1 MTVLQ
6 FPTGKNIIPPCPK
19 TQAALDECRK
29 ILSDLIDQN
38 SSGTIFLDKNLA
50 VTQWNPAA
58 ERIFEY
64 TKETA
69 VTLALADHLFA
80 PVCREIFMNQVEA
93 LEKGRH
99 TVDFSCDCITGSGRE
114 IVCRWYGYAMTD
126 TKGNMAGF
134 AFLVKDIT
142 EGEKIRKLLIQSEKM
157 MCVGG
162 LAGGIAHD
170 IQSAL
175 SGLLQAAQLMDMKLN
190 PENPCNSTTAQK
202 YGTVLE
208 APGDHAKNR
217 DIQKLLDI
225 IYTSGRH
232 INDVICNIM
241 DFSREDERKSQPIDM
256 KAVVESTINLVD
268 YIDCLKGNPL
278 KNLKIL
284 REYDSDLPEITGTPS
299 LIRQVLFNLLKNGM
313 DALNARQ
320 FCNDTPQLAIRLKT
334 SEKSLC
340 MAVEDN
346 ADGMGPDTLA
356 RIFTPFYSTKGNAG
370 SGLGL
375 SISLFIITRSFGGQ
389 IEAVS
394 QPGKGSCFT
403 VILPTA

>member
-1 MTVLQ
+1 MTILQ
-6 FPTGKNIIPPCPK
+6 FPTGQHPPPCPK
-19 TQAALDECRK
+19 RQGAPGECCK

-50 VTQWNPAA
+50 VTQWNPEA

-64 TKETA
+64 TKQTA
-69 VTLALADHLFA
+69 VTLAPADHLFA
-80 PVCREIFMNQVEA
+80 PECRNIFMGQVEA
-93 LEKGRH
+93 LEKGRR
-99 TVDFSCDCITGSGRE
+99 TVDFSCDCITGSGRA
-114 IVCRWYGYAMTD
+114 IVCSWHGYAMTD
-126 TKGNMAGF
+126 TKGNMEGF

-142 EGEKIRKLLIQSEKM
+142 EGEKIRTLMIQSKKM

-170 IQSAL
+170 IQNAL

-190 PENPCNSTTAQK
+190 PENPCNSITAKK
-202 YGTVLE
+202 YGAVLE
-208 APGDHAKNR
+208 APGSHAGNR
-217 DIQKLLDI
+217 DVQKYLDI
-225 IYTSGRH
+225 IFTSGRH

-241 DFSREDERKSQPIDM
+241 DFSREGERKSQPIDM

-268 YIDCLKGNPL
+268 YIDYLKENPL

-299 LIRQVLFNLLKNGM
+299 LIRQVLFNLLKNGV

-320 FCNDTPQLAIRLKT
+320 FCNDAPRLTVRLKAL
-334 SEKSLC
+334 EKHLC
-340 MAVEDN
+340 MEVEDN
-346 ADGMGPDTLA
+346 ADGMDPDTLA
-356 RIFTPFYSTKGNAG
+356 RIFTPFYSTKGYAG

-375 SISLFIITRSFGGQ
+375 SISLFIITRRFGGQ

-394 QPGKGSCFT
+394 QPGKGSCFA

>member
-1 MTVLQ
+1 MTILQ
-6 FPTGKNIIPPCPK
+6 FPTGQHLPSWPE
-19 TQAALDECRK
+19 TQKALDECRK
-29 ILSDLIDQN
+29 VLSDLIDQN
-38 SSGTIFLDKNLA
+38 SSGIIFLDKNLA
-50 VTQWNPAA
+50 VIQWNPAA

-69 VTLALADHLFA
+69 VTLAPADHLFA
-80 PVCREIFMNQVEA
+80 PECRSIFMDQVEA

-114 IVCRWYGYAMTD
+114 IVCRWHGYAMAD
-126 TKGNMAGF
+126 TKGNMEGV

-142 EGEKIRKLLIQSEKM
+142 EGEKIRKLLIQSKKM

-170 IQSAL
+170 IQNAL

-190 PENPCNSTTAQK
+190 PENPCNSITAK
-202 YGTVLE
+202 KNGAVLE
-208 APGDHAKNR
+208 APGHHAGNQ
-217 DIQKLLDI
+217 DVQKYLDVI
-225 IYTSGRH
+225 FTSGRH

-241 DFSREDERKSQPIDM
+241 DFSREGERKSQPIDM
-256 KAVVESTINLVD
+256 KAVVESTINLVN
-268 YIDCLKGNPL
+268 YIDGLKENP
-278 KNLKIL
+278 LKIL

-299 LIRQVLFNLLKNGM
+299 LIRQVLFNLLKNGV

-320 FCNDTPQLAIRLKT
+320 LCNDAPRLTVRLKA
-334 SEKSLC
+334 SEKHLC
-340 MAVEDN
+340 MEVEDN
-346 ADGMGPDTLA
+346 ADGMDTDTLA

-375 SISLFIITRSFGGQ
+375 SISLSIITRSFGGQ